1 MKKVIFAVFA
11 LFTIMGKAQQQPA
24 AAGNPFFGEYS
35 TVHGTVPFDQVSNK
49 YYEEAIDRGMQLQ
62 NQEIDAIVKQRSY
75 PDFENTIVAL
85 ERTGVDLNR
94 VLNVFYPLLSAMS
107 DDEMME
113 ISLRVSAKL
122 SQHETGITLNE
133 GLWNRIKQV
142 YENRDK
148 FDLDVEDEML
158 LQRTY
163 DSFVRSGA
171 NLQGEKREAF
181 RTLSAKLSDLTT
193 KFGQNVLKEL
203 NTYEI
208 WLTADDLAGL
218 PGKFYRISC

>member
-1 MKKVIFAVFA
+1 M
-11 LFTIMGKAQQQPA
+11 
-24 AAGNPFFGEYS
+24 
-35 TVHGTVPFDQVSNK
+35 
-49 YYEEAIDRGMQLQ
+49 
-62 NQEIDAIVKQRSY
+62 KQRSY

-148 FDLDVEDEML
+148 FDLDVEDEMFAA
-158 LQRTY
+158 TY
-163 DSFVRSGA
+163 LRF
-171 NLQGEKREAF
+171 F
-181 RTLSAKLSDLTT
+181 C
-193 KFGQNVLKEL
+193 
-203 NTYEI
+203 
-208 WLTADDLAGL
+208 
-218 PGKFYRISC
+218 P